1 MSVPESLRFTYEDYV
16 LLPEDRRYEVIGG
29 ELYLTPAPTPYHQIV
44 KGRIERLLQD
54 HVEGAKLGMVLDA
67 PCDVVLSQFD
77 VLQPDIF
84 FISSERLAIISE
96 RYISEGPDLVIE
108 VLSPETRKRDRVWK
122 AKRYAHFGVR
132 EMWIA
137 DPDKKTIEVLVN
149 EEGFRRSSPYAGED
163 VLLSPLLPGLEI
175 ALARVGVRPESL
187 NSAIQR

>member
-16 LLPEDRRYEVIGG
+16 RLPEDRRYEVIDG
-29 ELYLTPAPTPYHQIV
+29 ELCPTPAPTPYHQIV

-54 HVEGAKLGMVLDA
+54 HVEGAKLGMVLDS

-84 FISSERLAIISE
+84 FISSERLAIIGE
-96 RYISEGPDLVIE
+96 KYISDGPELVIE
-108 VLSPETRKRDRVWK
+108 VLSPGTRKRDRVWK

-137 DPDKKTIEVLVN
+137 DPDKKTIDVLVN
-149 EEGFRRSSPYAGED
+149 EEGFRRSALYAGED

-175 ALARVGVRPESL
+175 ALARVF
-187 NSAIQR
+187 SAVA